1 MQPIR
6 NHSKRFAILML
17 GLFCYGLGLALM
29 VEAKVGIAPWDV
41 FAQGISIQADIS
53 YGAASVVVS
62 VLVML
67 CWIPLKQR
75 FGLGTV
81 LNGLLIGPFADLWMA
96 WLPEPSGYLWQL
108 VQFVL
113 GMVVVAFSTGL
124 YVSAQYGTGPRDGL
138 MIGTQRRTGWAFWKI
153 RTGYEATVLAI
164 GWALGGQFRE
174 GTLLFALA
182 IGPLMQLALR
192 LFRYVDPQKEAHEA

>member
-1 MQPIR
+1 M
-6 NHSKRFAILML
+6 NHSKRFSTLIL

-29 VEAKVGIAPWDV
+29 VEARIGVPPWDV
-41 FAQGISIQADIS
+41 LAQGISLKAGIS
-53 YGAASVVVS
+53 YGGASVVVS

-81 LNGLLIGPFADLWMA
+81 LNGLLIGPFADLWMF
-96 WLPEPSGYLWQL
+96 WLPEPQGYLWQL
-108 VQFVL
+108 GAFLL
-113 GMVVVAFSTGL
+113 GMVVVAFATGL

-138 MIGTQRRTGWAFWKI
+138 MIGTQRVTGWAFWKI

-174 GTLLFALA
+174 GTLIFALC

-192 LFRYVDPQKEAHEA
+192 LFRYVDPQKSSE

>member
-1 MQPIR
+1 MRPML
-6 NHSKRFAILML
+6 NHARRFSTLML

-41 FAQGISIQADIS
+41 FAQGISIQSGIS
-53 YGAASVVVS
+53 YGGDSVVVS
-62 VLVML
+62 ILVLL

-75 FGLGTV
+75 FGLGTI
-81 LNGLLIGPFADLWMA
+81 LNGLMIGPFADLWMA

-108 VQFVL
+108 SQFIL
-113 GMVVVAFSTGL
+113 GMVVVAFATGL

-153 RTGYEATVLAI
+153 RTGYEAFVLAI

-174 GTLLFALA
+174 GTLIFALC

-192 LFRYVDPQKEAHEA
+192 LFRYVDPQKKPAA

>member
-1 MQPIR
+1 MNR
-6 NHSKRFAILML
+6 LMNHALRFSTLIL

-29 VEAKVGIAPWDV
+29 VEAKIGLAPWDV
-41 FAQGISIQADIS
+41 LAQGISVQSGIT
-53 YGAASVVVS
+53 YGGASVVVS
-62 VLVML
+62 ILVLV

-75 FGLGTV
+75 FGLGTI
-81 LNGLLIGPFADLWMA
+81 LNGLLIGPFADLWMY

-108 VQFVL
+108 GQFAL
-113 GMVVVAFSTGL
+113 GLVVVAFATGL

-138 MIGTQRRTGWAFWKI
+138 MIGTQRRTGWDFWKI
-153 RTGYEATVLAI
+153 RTGYEVTVLAI

-174 GTLLFALA
+174 GTLIFALS

-192 LFRYVDPQKEAHEA
+192 LFRYVDPQKGNK